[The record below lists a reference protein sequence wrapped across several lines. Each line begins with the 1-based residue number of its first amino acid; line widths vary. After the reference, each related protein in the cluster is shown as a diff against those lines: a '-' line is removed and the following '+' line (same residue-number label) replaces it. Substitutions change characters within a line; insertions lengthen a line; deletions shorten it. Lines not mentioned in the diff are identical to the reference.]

1 MSDISFHGIQNR
13 SIFRL
18 TLFSIVLVSLLP
30 VGIIA
35 PYLYKTAWD
44 QQYQQLIEKHQLLAQ
59 NLAEP
64 LQMYINTHQQSLKIL
79 ASTINQLPYQEL
91 DQLQPLIEK
100 SVQYLDGFN
109 AITLLSA
116 DGKLE
121 AISVHE
127 NIQQQAKTPDYSNH
141 PLFARVI
148 ENQASDISDV
158 HPSFITGEP
167 GIVMSQAVL
176 DKDGEIRAI
185 LFAELDLHP
194 LETIRSKVRFGIKG
208 HSAMVD
214 SKGHVLAHP
223 NPDWVKEIRDIS
235 DWPIVQKM
243 MRGETGVT
251 EFYSSFMKA
260 DMVAGYTGIK
270 SLGWGIMVPQ
280 PKSEIEAAVNS
291 MLFKVLLWSIF
302 GFAIAIL
309 AAILLTRWITG
320 PINILA
326 SNAGRLASK
335 VDIPS
340 SNFALGKVPDKSPLE
355 VRQLWNALSGLV
367 ARLAESHIEIAN
379 LNSTLLKKVE
389 RATAELRVSN
399 ERLQQISSHDYLT
412 EIGNRRYFETALS
425 DNLSKNPNDD
435 IGIML
440 LDVDNFK
447 QINDK
452 FGHAAG
458 DYVLT
463 RVAEELH
470 KSTREGDI
478 IARYGG
484 DEFVAQFKCDEDTLL
499 RRAENLR
506 LSIEKTV
513 FIWNG
518 NKIKVTLSIGI
529 LSQKNKE
536 DISIDELMSAAD
548 HAMYRSKK
556 SGRNKVSKYH

>member
-1 MSDISFHGIQNR
+1 M
-13 SIFRL
+13 
-18 TLFSIVLVSLLP
+18 SIVLVSLLP
-30 VGIIA
+30 VGIVA
-35 PYLYKTAWD
+35 PYYYKTAWD

-64 LQMYINTHQQSLKIL
+64 LQMYINSHQQSLKIL

-91 DQLQPLIEK
+91 DQLQPIIEQ

-109 AITLLSA
+109 AISLLSV
-116 DGKLE
+116 DGKLK
-121 AISVHE
+121 AISVHDD
-127 NIQQQAKTPDYSNH
+127 IQQQAKIPDYSKH
-141 PLFARVI
+141 PLFSHLL
-148 ENQASDISDV
+148 ENQVSDISDV

-167 GIVMSQAVL
+167 GIVMSQAVM
-176 DKDGEIRAI
+176 DEHGKTRAI
-185 LFAELDLHP
+185 LFAELDLQP

-208 HSAMVD
+208 HSAIVD

-223 NPDWVKEIRDIS
+223 NPDWVNEIRDIS
-235 DWPIVQKM
+235 DWKIVQKM
-243 MRGETGVT
+243 IHGETGVT

-260 DMVAGYTGIK
+260 DMVAGYTGIE

-280 PKSEIEAAVNS
+280 PRSEIEAAVNS
-291 MLFKVLLWSIF
+291 MLYKILLWSIF
-302 GFAIAIL
+302 GFIIAIL

-320 PINILA
+320 PINTLA
-326 SNAGRLASK
+326 SNASKLASK

-340 SNFALGKVPDKSPLE
+340 SDFVLGKAPEKSPLE
-355 VRQLWNALSGLV
+355 VHQLWNTLSMLV
-367 ARLAESHIEIAN
+367 ERLAESHIEIAN

-389 RATAELRVSN
+389 RATTELRVSN
-399 ERLQQISSHDYLT
+399 ERLQQISTRDYLT
-412 EIGNRRYFETALS
+412 EIGNRRYFEAMLS
-425 DNLSKNPNDD
+425 DSLSKHSGDD

-484 DEFVAQFKCDEDTLL
+484 DEFVAQFRCDEETLL

-506 LSIEKTV
+506 LSVEKAV
-513 FIWNG
+513 FIWND

-529 LSQKNKE
+529 LSQKYKE
-536 DISIDELMSAAD
+536 NISIDKLMNSAD
-548 HAMYRSKK
+548 RAMYHSKE